1 MNRNNVEDVLFAMGI
16 PANVKGFKYI
26 VDAMEIIERY
36 GCTVS
41 ITGVLYPKVAD
52 MNHTTPSRVER
63 AIRHAFEIA
72 NSNRGD
78 YEVFEKYIGHI
89 NTNNGAALTSLY
101 KQIKREEEEEKAEM
115 TKQIVEI
122 SPELESMIRKVVRE
136 ELRRMVAG

>member
-1 MNRNNVEDVLFAMGI
+1 MNRDKVEDVLFAIGI

-26 VDAMEIIERY
+26 IDAMEIIERD

-41 ITGVLYPKVAD
+41 ITGVLYPEVAD
-52 MNHTTPSRVER
+52 MNRTTPSRVER
-63 AIRHAFEIA
+63 AMRHAFETA
-72 NSNRGD
+72 NSERGD

-101 KQIKREEEEEKAEM
+101 KRIKREEEEEKADM
-115 TKQIVEI
+115 ANRIAEI
-122 SPELESMIRKVVRE
+122 SPELESVIRKVVRE

>member
-1 MNRNNVEDVLFAMGI
+1 MNRNKVEDALFAIGI
-16 PANVKGFKYI
+16 PANMKGFKYI

-41 ITGVLYPKVAD
+41 ITGVLYPEVAD

-72 NSNRGD
+72 NSERGD

-89 NTNNGAALTSLY
+89 NTNNGAALTSIY
-101 KQIKREEEEEKAEM
+101 KRIKREEEEKAEM
-115 TKQIVEI
+115 AKQIVEI

>member
-1 MNRNNVEDVLFAMGI
+1 MNRNKVEDVLFAMGI

-26 VDAMEIIERY
+26 IDAVQIISRD

-41 ITGVLYPKVAD
+41 ITGVLYPEVAD

-101 KQIKREEEEEKAEM
+101 KRIKREEEEKAEM
-115 TKQIVEI
+115 AKRIVEI
-122 SPELESMIRKVVRE
+122 SPELESMIRKVVQE

>member
-1 MNRNNVEDVLFAMGI
+1 MNRNKVEDVLFAMGI

-26 VDAMEIIERY
+26 IDAVEIISRD

-41 ITGVLYPKVAD
+41 ITGVLYPEVAD

-101 KQIKREEEEEKAEM
+101 KRIKREEEEKAEM
-115 TKQIVEI
+115 AKQIVKI
-122 SPELESMIRKVVRE
+122 SPELESMIRNVVRE
-136 ELRRMVAG
+136 ELRGMVAG